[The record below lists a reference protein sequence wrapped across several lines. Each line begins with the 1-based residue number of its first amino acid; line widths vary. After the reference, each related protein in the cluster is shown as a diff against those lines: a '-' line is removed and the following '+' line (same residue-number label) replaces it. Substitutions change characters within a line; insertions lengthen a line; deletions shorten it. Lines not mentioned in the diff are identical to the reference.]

1 VSRKTENLK
10 QQGTWNR
17 QAESVQDPLFQ
28 RGAFFDAEDLVQV
41 KYEMLRRVE
50 VEHSSVTESASAF
63 GFSRLTFYQTKQAF
77 HREGLYGLVPKKRG
91 PRKPHKLSPEVVTF
105 ARELLEQEPSLGW
118 QELAHRVR
126 AQGAPPQ
133 HRAIGAE
140 KKTATEK
147 PRRRGAGMT
156 TPSSWWRRTSSCAW
170 RRWAWQ
176 ASFIG
181 V

>member
-1 VSRKTENLK
+1 MSRKTENLK

-17 QAESVQDPLFQ
+17 RAEIVRDPLFQ
-28 RGAFFDAEDLVQV
+28 QGAFFDAEDLVQV

-105 ARELLEQEPSLGW
+105 AQELLEQEPTLGW
-118 QELAHRVR
+118 QELAHRVEEQFGLKVHPR
-126 AQGAPPQ
+126 SIERSVQ
-133 HRAIGAE
+133 
-140 KKTATEK
+140 KKK
-147 PRRRGAGMT
+147 RRRRKPEGGG
-156 TPSSWWRRTSSCAW
+156 R
-170 RRWAWQ
+170 
-176 ASFIG
+176 G
-181 V
+181 